1 MFSIMKKVVVFV
13 AVLFFA
19 GSIFATV
26 PQDVKKAQ
34 TPATPVKVE
43 QKKEKKADVKATPAP
58 TKKEDKKAEKKA
70 EPKK

>member
-34 TPATPVKVE
+34 TPA
-43 QKKEKKADVKATPAP
+43 AP

>member
-1 MFSIMKKVVVFV
+1 MKKVVVFV

-34 TPATPVKVE
+34 TPATHAKVE
-43 QKKEKKADVKATPAP
+43 QKKEKKAEVKSTAAP
-58 TKKEDKKAEKKA
+58 VKKEEKKAEKKA

>member
-1 MFSIMKKVVVFV
+1 MKKVVVFV

-34 TPATPVKVE
+34 TPATPAKVE
-43 QKKEKKADVKATPAP
+43 QKKEKKTEVKSTPAP
-58 TKKEDKKAEKKA
+58 TKKVETKGEKKA

>member
-1 MFSIMKKVVVFV
+1 MKKVVVFV

-34 TPATPVKVE
+34 TPATPAKVE
-43 QKKEKKADVKATPAP
+43 QKKEKKAEVKSTAAP
-58 TKKEDKKAEKKA
+58 VKKAEKKA

>member
-1 MFSIMKKVVVFV
+1 MKKVVVFV

-34 TPATPVKVE
+34 TPATPAKVE
-43 QKKEKKADVKATPAP
+43 QKKEKKAEVKSTAAP
-58 TKKEDKKAEKKA
+58 VKKEEKKA